1 MNIDKGMLY
10 RIWLLPLRVLIT
22 GTAQQHSFDDAIA
35 SDRRNADAHNW
46 VQLPAALSFNVSRQ
60 ADIDR

>member
-22 GTAQQHSFDDAIA
+22 GLRRSFDDAIA

>member
-1 MNIDKGMLY
+1 MAAAAARADYGL
-10 RIWLLPLRVLIT
+10 
-22 GTAQQHSFDDAIA
+22 TAQQHSFDDAIA